1 MKREIL
7 SVEDIRNWLHERA
20 LRSTGARVAV
30 IQALARAARPMS
42 SSEVSRDIGFA
53 TTDAA
58 TVYRNLVKL
67 EECGLVEVAAR
78 VDGMDRYALA
88 PRDDERHGSHSAHPH
103 FVCNDCGEVSCLPAD
118 VQFSIKTHG
127 RWNRSVRDAVV
138 QLIGACPACAAGGA
152 D

>member
-1 MKREIL
+1 MKQDHL
-7 SVEDIRNWLHERA
+7 TVEDIRHWLHERA

-30 IQALARAARPMS
+30 IQALDRAARPMS
-42 SSEVSRDIGFA
+42 SSEVSREIGSA

-67 EECGLVEVAAR
+67 EEVGLVEVAAR

-88 PRDDERHGSHSAHPH
+88 PRDESHGNHAAHPH
-103 FVCNDCGEVSCLPAD
+103 FVCNDCGEVSCLPGD
-118 VQFSIKTHG
+118 VQFSIKTRG
-127 RWNRSVRDAVV
+127 RWNQPVRDAVV
-138 QLIGACPACAAGGA
+138 QLIGTCPACVAGSV